1 MKLKTVIFL
10 PRYVIENTEESF
22 QDSAIISIGYP
33 DETCYLGGR
42 WNPLD
47 WTRLEFHD
55 IDKPESG
62 MVLFSENM
70 ARQIIDFVER
80 IKDTKSLLI
89 VHCNAGVSRSAAVAR
104 FVRDAYSVELPEKA
118 LGWPQDT
125 FFKNYHVYR
134 TLMNI
139 YFPTLNMR

>member
-80 IKDTKSLLI
+80 IKDTKSL
-89 VHCNAGVSRSAAVAR
+89 RSPPAKSPR
-104 FVRDAYSVELPEKA
+104 FQSWDESWL
-118 LGWPQDT
+118 
-125 FFKNYHVYR
+125 
-134 TLMNI
+134 
-139 YFPTLNMR
+139 